1 MNEHTNRS
9 ADEELRLPRA
19 VANLIFDH
27 VRQHPGHEA
36 CGLIAARDGIP
47 CRSLAIPNI
56 AADTANRYRMD
67 PASLVRRLHELETAQ
82 ETLYAFYHSHPA
94 GPAFPSMID
103 IAEATWP
110 DTPYLIVS
118 LGIRGV
124 MEMRAFRLAGGKAE
138 EIALEIS

>member
-1 MNEHTNRS
+1 MNEHGN
-9 ADEELRLPRA
+9 AGVPKELQLPRV
-19 VANLIFDH
+19 VANLVFDH
-27 VRQHPGHEA
+27 VRRHPGHES
-36 CGLIAARDGIP
+36 CGLIAARGGIP
-47 CRSLAIPNI
+47 CRSLAIPNV
-56 AADTANRYRMD
+56 ADDPAHRYRMD
-67 PASLVRRLHELETAQ
+67 PASLVRRLYELETVQ

-110 DTPYLIVS
+110 DTPYIIVS

-124 MEMRAFRLAGGKAE
+124 MEMRAFLLAGGRAE